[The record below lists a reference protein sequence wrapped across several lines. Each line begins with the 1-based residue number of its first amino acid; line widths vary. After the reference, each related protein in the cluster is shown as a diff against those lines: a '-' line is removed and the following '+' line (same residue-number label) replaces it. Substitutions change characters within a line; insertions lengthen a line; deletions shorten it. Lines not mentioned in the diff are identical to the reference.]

1 MFKKEN
7 LIKLLI
13 AVVILLILGA
23 ISIPLALDPNMG
35 LVKKKEENSII
46 MMNENSNENVEII
59 EQVDEN
65 SETIEN
71 E

>member
-13 AVVILLILGA
+13 AIVVLLILGA

-35 LVKKKEENSII
+35 LVKKKNENSII
-46 MMNENSNENVEII
+46 ITNEELEI
-59 EQVDEN
+59 
-65 SETIEN
+65 ETIEEIN
-71 E
+71 ETEQI